1 MNNTNVNEHFLIP
14 DYVEKIENLI
24 SGMKYGTITIV
35 VQDGHIVQLEKNE
48 KIRIK
53 AGS

>member
-1 MNNTNVNEHFLIP
+1 MSSSEVNKNFLRP
-14 DYVEKIENLI
+14 DYVDKIEYLI
-24 SGMKYGTITIV
+24 SGMNIV

-53 AGS
+53 AGL

>member
-1 MNNTNVNEHFLIP
+1 MSSSEVNKNFIRP
-14 DYVEKIENLI
+14 DYVDKIEYLI

-53 AGS
+53 AGL